1 MEFLKQHPCEE
12 SNDVRQVTS
21 VVKTYTFTV
30 EAVTLVDYRSI
41 AWTIAQSNEALQSSI
56 IQIPGVTSITMEKVI
71 IRVLFEL

>member
-41 AWTIAQSNEALQSSI
+41 AWTIAQSMRRFS
-56 IQIPGVTSITMEKVI
+56 PP
-71 IRVLFEL
+71 LFRFPE